1 MQKQKSF
8 KSYKKFDKANMI
20 ESGKM
25 YRSEQKNKNKSIF
38 QTKKKYRSKEGMWD
52 ILSNS
57 AKSLPSMLPKLIK
70 TSIKLIGKTALLCK
84 LI

>member
-1 MQKQKSF
+1 VGRCT
-8 KSYKKFDKANMI
+8 DPN
-20 ESGKM
+20 
-25 YRSEQKNKNKSIF
+25 RR
-38 QTKKKYRSKEGMWD
+38 TKTNQYFRPKKYRSKEGMWD